1 MARDYDALLVD
12 LDGTLV
18 TESGGVHPATALAL
32 TRAEASGIHVMIAT
46 GRSTISTLP
55 IVRALGLKTPAL
67 VFNGAALYCPV
78 RERLLEERV
87 LSNRTL
93 RKALAFGRDHDL
105 VTVLMTGD
113 RKLASPPR
121 DALESAA
128 LAGLHQ
134 LEIVPREALDAEFVI
149 RVTYFSCNHASS
161 LALAEDVERA
171 IGEPVYTTHFPLA
184 ALASHRGSPLTVL
197 DLHPPCRGKAEGV
210 RILAER
216 FGVPPERVVAVGDA
230 SNDVPMFEAAGLA
243 VAMQNSMPEALAA
256 ADRVIGDN
264 DGPAIAE
271 LVEEL
276 FFARE
281 GTREGSR
288 ETSRA

>member
-1 MARDYDALLVD
+1 M
-12 LDGTLV
+12 
-18 TESGGVHPATALAL
+18 
-32 TRAEASGIHVMIAT
+32 
-46 GRSTISTLP
+46 
-55 IVRALGLKTPAL
+55 KTPAL

-78 RERLLEERV
+78 HERLLEERV

-93 RKALAFGRDHDL
+93 RKALAFGREHDL

-113 RKLASPPR
+113 KKLASPPR

-134 LEIVPREALDAEFVI
+134 LQVVPRDELDAEFVI
-149 RVTYFSCNHASS
+149 RVTYFSRNHATS
-161 LALAEDVERA
+161 LLLAEDVERA
-171 IGEPVYTTHFPLA
+171 IGEPVYITHFPLN
-184 ALASHRGSPLTVL
+184 ALASHRMSPLAVL

-210 RILAER
+210 RILGER
-216 FGVPPERVVAVGDA
+216 FGIAPERIVAVGDA

-243 VAMQNSMPEALAA
+243 VAMQDSMPEALAA

-264 DGPAIAE
+264 DGAAIAE

-276 FFARE
+276 FFARAD
-281 GTREGSR
+281 SR
-288 ETSRA
+288 EPSRA